1 MTGNESEGSQLEVA
15 EMGMRLRNEE
25 NLRCDWH
32 LGSLTL
38 GPGGSHMKTGAGE
51 TLTYETQ
58 SHRNFDSGLFDLP
71 I

>member
-1 MTGNESEGSQLEVA
+1 
-15 EMGMRLRNEE
+15 MGMRLRNEE
-25 NLRCDWH
+25 KLRCDWH

-58 SHRNFDSGLFDLP
+58 SHRNFDAGLFDLP